1 MILVGG
7 ASQPAEPFSA
17 STSGRLMRKADVP
30 IMVAKNRLSA
40 EAKTF
45 LVATD
50 FSTGAKQ
57 AAEQA
62 IVLAQN
68 FRGRVVFLHVFDQPS
83 YMVSYVHELGVSLP
97 IPPPTPEQMEPEW
110 EDFLSGLQLEKI
122 GWEKSF
128 TEGQA
133 ATAIVHHAE
142 QIKADVIVMGT
153 HGRRGLPYILLGSVA
168 EKVARA
174 ASCPVLTIRPEAFQF
189 RMP

>member
-1 MILVGG
+1 
-7 ASQPAEPFSA
+7 
-17 STSGRLMRKADVP
+17 
-30 IMVAKNRLSA
+30 MVVKSRLSP

-62 IVLAQN
+62 IMLAEN
-68 FRGRVVFLHVFDQPS
+68 FRGRVVFLHVFNQPS

-97 IPPPTPEQMEPEW
+97 ISPPTPEQMEPEW
-110 EDFLSGLQLEKI
+110 EDFLSGLHLEKVD
-122 GWEKSF
+122 WEKSS
-128 TEGQA
+128 TEGKA
-133 ATAIVHHAE
+133 ATAIIRQAE
-142 QIKADVIVMGT
+142 QVKADVIVMGT
-153 HGRRGLPYILLGSVA
+153 HGRSGLPYILLGSVA